1 MIKSNH
7 DHVVPH
13 KCLIHCLQNTKLPH
27 GFLTRNLFFSFSQ
40 SIFTFSK
47 ILNKACPCC
56 KHMPSKLDDH
66 FVGAFHWQY
75 ETIHIINGKKNTIAY
90 IRILY
95 EKYPQYQHLT
105 PLTKGYPKF
114 QGCVCVCVCVKAP
127 YWS

>member
-1 MIKSNH
+1 
-7 DHVVPH
+7 
-13 KCLIHCLQNTKLPH
+13 
-27 GFLTRNLFFSFSQ
+27 
-40 SIFTFSK
+40 
-47 ILNKACPCC
+47 
-56 KHMPSKLDDH
+56 MPSKLDDH

-114 QGCVCVCVCVKAP
+114 QGCVCVCVRKLHIGLNGH
-127 YWS
+127 SLSI